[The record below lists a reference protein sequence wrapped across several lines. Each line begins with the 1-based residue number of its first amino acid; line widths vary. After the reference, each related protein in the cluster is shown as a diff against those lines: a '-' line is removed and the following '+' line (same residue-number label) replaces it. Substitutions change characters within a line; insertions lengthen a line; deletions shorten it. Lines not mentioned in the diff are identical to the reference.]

1 MNEKDL
7 KEYENNIKLVSSL
20 KKSNKYSYISG
31 KQITDVDTGTRFY
44 DFQGIRLPSV
54 TTILAKTKNQSY
66 LTAWKN
72 KVGHEKAE
80 SIKNLSSKRGTA
92 MHKFLE
98 SHIQGVG
105 YDDLT
110 PIGCEA
116 KPMAQKIIEMGL
128 TPISE
133 YYGSEVML
141 HYPGLYAGSTDLVC
155 LHNGL
160 ETIVDFKQSNRPKKE
175 EWIEDY
181 YIQIAAYAMA
191 HDAYYGSTI
200 EQGVIMVCTPD
211 LYYQEFKV
219 SGAELKSWKHK
230 FLKRLDH
237 YHELIHDEKERAKI
251 DPNKLLKEFEEDG
264 QSKEFEAL
272 AIKVRNGEVPPD
284 EVFDHFRNQEF
295 LKHFKNKYR
304 KEIHGMSPDY
314 LRKIGYK
321 KPTKKVK

>member
-1 MNEKDL
+1 MMDEKDL
-7 KEYENNIKLVSSL
+7 KEYEDNIKLVSRL
-20 KKSNKYSYISG
+20 KKSNKYKYLRG
-31 KQITDVDTGTRFY
+31 KQITDEESGSRVY
-44 DFQGIRLPSV
+44 DFSGSRLPSV
-54 TTILAKTKNQSY
+54 TTVLSATKNQQF
-66 LTAWKN
+66 LKDWKA
-72 KVGHEKAE
+72 KVGHEEAE
-80 SIKNLSSKRGTA
+80 RIKNISSRRGTA

-110 PIGCEA
+110 ELGQAA
-116 KPMAQKIIEMGL
+116 KPMAEKIIEVGL

-155 LHNGL
+155 MHNGL

-219 SGAELKSWKHK
+219 QGAELKKWKHV

-237 YHELIHDEKERAKI
+237 YHELIFDEKERAKV
-251 DPNKLLKEFEEDG
+251 DPKLLLEEFEND
-264 QSKEFEAL
+264 K
-272 AIKVRNGEVPPD
+272 
-284 EVFDHFRNQEF
+284 
-295 LKHFKNKYR
+295 
-304 KEIHGMSPDY
+304 
-314 LRKIGYK
+314 
-321 KPTKKVK
+321 T